1 VTLPKASRYS
11 YKMSILN
18 MSRRDM
24 NVPGLTGLI
33 EKPRGQA
40 RLLQQYSVPIHT
52 ALALFLVIATFLL
65 LFTTKSAQ
73 QIQDS
78 LFYAYSAKTGLELFH
93 PHHLIYTPMIRLFSQ
108 LLSSL
113 YNLYDVIFAGQL
125 HNILLATIAIL
136 SFFLILNHVADYTFL
151 GLLGAIFFLVTRG
164 FWVLST
170 QITMYVPVTGCLALL
185 AAILII
191 CRNNLLTFG
200 KVVIIAVF
208 FALAILY
215 HQTNVLFSIP
225 LGYYLIAT
233 QGKRHWKVVLAIIT
247 SAGLIV
253 LSVYG
258 LVFLAIKGSWSLD
271 EFIRFCLY
279 YTQEI
284 CLGGQCRYRPSNW
297 GTLHNFGAAG
307 IRSFLDSV
315 LWNFTILPKSLAS
328 LFRFITAFSL
338 IMLYAWHIRQII
350 NHALHEKV
358 RIFLLVWMTVYALFN
373 FWWGPYYPHP
383 FVVVLF
389 PALLLTFLV
398 LKDLMDKLPNSHIT
412 KIALPA
418 AVTVTVLIIMTR
430 NFYTEVLPL
439 QKLESDSYL
448 EAAELAAVAP
458 PECMILTNYRIWNH
472 LRYYFNRTEGV
483 IQAKNP
489 LSFFYESAS
498 LPKQYHLAKEGCV
511 FVLASHAMPGFTME
525 DRFSLESN
533 GYNNP
538 SGWLSY
544 IAWLFDFEYDTE
556 GDLIA
561 SRKFEMV
568 NLEEGG
574 PYIFISSPK
583 IMVRGLHAVFRSL
596 DNQTDEVLVGEMGPF
611 ESWLASAYLEVR
623 SK

>member
-1 VTLPKASRYS
+1 
-11 YKMSILN
+11 
-18 MSRRDM
+18 M
-24 NVPGLTGLI
+24 NVSGLT
-33 EKPRGQA
+33 EKLGGQTW
-40 RLLQQYSVPIHT
+40 HT
-52 ALALFLVIATFLL
+52 ALALFLVIVTFLL

-73 QIQDS
+73 QIRDS

-93 PHHLIYTPMIRLFSQ
+93 PHHLIYTPTIRLSSQ
-108 LLSSL
+108 LISTL

-125 HNILLATIAIL
+125 HNILWATIAIL
-136 SFFLILNHVADYTFL
+136 SFFLILNHVTGSALL
-151 GLLGAIFFLVTRG
+151 GLLGAIFFLATRG

-191 CRNNLLTFG
+191 HRNNPLTFG
-200 KVVIIAVF
+200 KVVLIAVF

-253 LSVYG
+253 LSAYG
-258 LVFLAIKGSWSLD
+258 LAFLAIKGSWSLD

-297 GTLHNFGAAG
+297 GTLNNFGAAG
-307 IRSFLDSV
+307 IRSFLDST
-315 LWNFTILPKSLAS
+315 LWNFIILPESLVGV
-328 LFRFITAFSL
+328 FRFITAFSL
-338 IMLYAWHIRQII
+338 IVLYVWHIRQVL
-350 NHALHEKV
+350 NHAIHGKV
-358 RIFLLVWMTVYALFN
+358 RIFLLVWMTVYVLFN
-373 FWWGPYYPHP
+373 FWWEPYYQHP
-383 FVVVLF
+383 FVVILF
-389 PALLLTFLV
+389 PGLLLIFLA
-398 LKDLMDKLPNSHIT
+398 LKDLIGKLPKSHIT

-418 AVTVTVLIIMTR
+418 AITVTILIVMTR
-430 NFYTEVLPL
+430 NFYAEVLPL

-448 EAAELAAVAP
+448 EAAELAAVVP
-458 PECMILTNYRIWNH
+458 LECTILTNYRVWNH
-472 LRYYFNRTEGV
+472 LRYYFNRAEGV
-483 IQAKNP
+483 VQAKNP
-489 LSFFYESAS
+489 LSFFYEDTP
-498 LPKQYHLAKEGCV
+498 LPKQYHLAKGGCV

-544 IAWLFDFEYDTE
+544 IGWLFDFEYDAG

-561 SRKFEMV
+561 SRKFEIV
-568 NLEEGG
+568 NLDEGG

-596 DNQTDEVLVGEMGPF
+596 DSQTDKMFDGKMGPF
-611 ESWLASAYLEVR
+611 ESWLASAYPEVR
-623 SK
+623 LK